1 MSARDD
7 LARLSLS
14 DLLDWLERREV
25 SSVEA
30 TRGCLER
37 IDALDEELNAF
48 ITILADAALAEAE
61 RADERRARGEMA
73 PLLGAPVALKDLFAT
88 AGIRTTG
95 GSRLLRDNVPD
106 TDATV
111 TRRLREAGAVLL
123 GKTNMMELAYGYPHP
138 DYGETR
144 NPWDAMRT
152 ARGSSGGSAAA
163 VPAGM
168 ASAALGSDT
177 GGSIRSP
184 AAYCGVVGLKPTY
197 GAISR
202 SGVIPL
208 AWSLDHAGPLTRAV
222 RDSAI
227 LFDVLA
233 GHDPADPASARLAHR
248 PAVPRLDT
256 PAGGARVGVVE
267 ELYQRHVQPEVRR
280 VTMAATERLRDA
292 GFELVPVTLAHAHLT
307 TAAIMPIVQAEATS
321 YHWHDLT
328 RRPGDFSDALREN
341 LRLGALVLAKDYLDA
356 QRVRRVIAGEVTAA
370 LAGVDALIFPT
381 QPIVAPPIGAYD
393 VAEEGEEDVLDVE
406 IGHTGLANLSGHP
419 AISLPCGLTADGL
432 PVGLQLTGR
441 AFDEATL
448 LRIAHQTEAA
458 LAGWDAEGIDART
471 NVP

>member
-1 MSARDD
+1 MSGRDD
-7 LARLSLS
+7 LSTLSLS
-14 DLLDWLERREV
+14 DLLDRLGRREL

-30 TRGCLER
+30 TRGYLER
-37 IDALDEELNAF
+37 IDALDGRLNTF
-48 ITILADAALAEAE
+48 ITVLAGAALDAAQ
-61 RADERRARGEMA
+61 RADERRARGETA

-106 TDATV
+106 ADATV
-111 TRRLREAGAVLL
+111 TRLLREAGAVLL

-144 NPWDAMRT
+144 NPWDEART
-152 ARGSSGGSAAA
+152 AGGSSGGSAAA
-163 VPAGM
+163 VAAGM

-184 AAYCGVVGLKPTY
+184 AAYCGIVGLKPTY
-197 GAISR
+197 GAVSR
-202 SGVIPL
+202 SGVVPL
-208 AWSLDHAGPLTRAV
+208 AWSLDHAGPLTRTV
-222 RDSAI
+222 RDSAL

-233 GHDPADPASARLAHR
+233 GHDPADPASARVSHR
-248 PAVPRLDT
+248 PAAPGLDA
-256 PAGGARVGVVE
+256 PAAGMRIGVVE

-280 VTMAATERLRDA
+280 VTLAATERLRDA

-307 TAAIMPIVQAEATS
+307 TAAIMPIIQAEATS

-328 RRPGDFSDALREN
+328 SRPEDFSAALREN

-356 QRVRRVIAGEVTAA
+356 QRLRRVITDEVAAA
-370 LAGVDALIFPT
+370 LAGVDALVFPT
-381 QPIVAPPIGAYD
+381 QPIVAPLVGVYD

-406 IGHTGLANLSGHP
+406 IGHTGLANLTGHP
-419 AISLPCGLTADGL
+419 AISLPCGLAASGL
-432 PVGLQLTGR
+432 PVALQLTGR

-448 LRIAHQTEAA
+448 LRIAHRAEAA
-458 LAGWDAEGIDART
+458 LAGWDARADGA
-471 NVP
+471 